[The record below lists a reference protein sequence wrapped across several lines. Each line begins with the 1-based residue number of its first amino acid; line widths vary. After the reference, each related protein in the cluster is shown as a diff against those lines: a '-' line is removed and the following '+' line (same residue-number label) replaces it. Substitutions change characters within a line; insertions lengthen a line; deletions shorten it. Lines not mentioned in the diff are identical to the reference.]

1 MLAPM
6 AGITDSVFRNIC
18 TQKGAAATVAEM
30 LTSDISL
37 WNRSKSSTRL
47 IKPTDP
53 EPRIVQIAGTD
64 PKLMATAAKVCV
76 NKGAQIIDINMGC
89 PAKNVCNKKA
99 GSALLEDE
107 KTVVE
112 ILKTVVNTVDVPVT
126 LKIRTGTTPHKRN
139 AVKIAKLAEAI
150 GIQALA
156 IHGRTRQCL
165 YKGNAEYETIRKVK
179 NVVSIPV
186 IANGDIYSPEIA
198 KKVLAFTKAN
208 AIMIGRAAQGNPWIF
223 RQVSYYIKN
232 NKTPPIPSLEEIE
245 KVMQVHLD
253 GLYTHYGNKA
263 GVRVAR
269 KHIAWYLKKFTNY
282 AMFKDSLLRTD
293 STQEQLKR
301 LSEFFKTSACEKM
314 ELAE

>member
-89 PAKNVCNKKA
+89 PAKNVCKKKA

-107 KTVVE
+107 KTVAE

-126 LKIRTGTTPHKRN
+126 LKIRTGTTTHKHN
-139 AVKIAKLAEAI
+139 AVKNCEA
-150 GIQALA
+150 
-156 IHGRTRQCL
+156 C
-165 YKGNAEYETIRKVK
+165 
-179 NVVSIPV
+179 
-186 IANGDIYSPEIA
+186 
-198 KKVLAFTKAN
+198 
-208 AIMIGRAAQGNPWIF
+208 
-223 RQVSYYIKN
+223 
-232 NKTPPIPSLEEIE
+232 
-245 KVMQVHLD
+245 
-253 GLYTHYGNKA
+253 
-263 GVRVAR
+263 
-269 KHIAWYLKKFTNY
+269 
-282 AMFKDSLLRTD
+282 
-293 STQEQLKR
+293 
-301 LSEFFKTSACEKM
+301 
-314 ELAE
+314 